1 MHTGS
6 TQHLCGNTG
15 FAPGRV
21 VDALALAVLRGGLYE
36 RALERGNVLAPVV
49 RGKTSLDALP
59 LLNEVQALQ
68 GVGVAQTV
76 LDIGELAR
84 QGLAARA
91 TPATGPAAF
100 ESFEI
105 ATNGKA
111 LSTAGGKCRLVLDSH
126 NGALPGWSHEN
137 TMAEIHAAC
146 NSFYEDP
153 RYRSDD

>member
-1 MHTGS
+1 MHTGATEHFS
-6 TQHLCGNTG
+6 GDTG

-21 VDALALAVLRGGLYE
+21 IDALALAVLRSGLYE
-36 RALERGNVLAPVV
+36 RALERGNVLTPVI
-49 RGKTSLDALP
+49 RSKTPFDALP

-68 GVGVAQTV
+68 RVGVAQTV

-84 QGLAARA
+84 QGLAARS
-91 TPATGPAAF
+91 TPATGPTAF